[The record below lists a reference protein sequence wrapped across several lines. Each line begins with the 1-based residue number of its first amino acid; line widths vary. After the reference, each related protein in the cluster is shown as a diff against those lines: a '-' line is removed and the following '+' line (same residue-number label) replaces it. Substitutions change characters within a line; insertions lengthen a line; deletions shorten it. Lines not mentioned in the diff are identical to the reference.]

1 MTGVPLKIEE
11 QLQRLFA
18 QLGIERAH
26 LAGSGA
32 QDYRGLV
39 TAHPD
44 TIATLSLVC
53 PGNLDATMLAP
64 LGSRLLMVHGDR
76 GTGRGLFQERDHW
89 PRKHGL

>member
-1 MTGVPLKIEE
+1 MTGVAVKIEE

-32 QDYRGLV
+32 QDYRGLL
-39 TAHPD
+39 TAD
-44 TIATLSLVC
+44 WTIATLSLVC

-64 LGSRLLMVHGDR
+64 LGSRLLMVHGDP
-76 GTGRGLFQERDHW
+76 GPGGVVQERYHW
-89 PRKHGL
+89 PRRHGL